1 MKFSFRSAPSLLLIS
16 DFCALASAFVLAYG
30 LRGAA
35 GGSLSPLL
43 YIGLF
48 PGIVLILL
56 LYAAFGLYQGLSR
69 LPHEELKWLSV
80 GSSIGFLFL
89 SFFFFLGQQG
99 SAYSRIVILLTWSFS
114 LLLVPFFRFLTR
126 QILSEK
132 PWWGHPVLLFSQADR
147 MDILRGQFSI
157 NKKSGFHLAEAVL
170 LESDCASPACP
181 HTSRISFNE
190 SHEGIDALLCELSAR
205 HPTGIALIEGGTL
218 PVEKQEELVLL
229 ASKHFKLA
237 IVRMDLFWTKHG
249 SLRTTNVPG
258 GLALA
263 LKQNLL
269 DPYRLGMKRLLDIVL
284 CMAGSIVFIPAIPLI
299 ALCIRLDSRGPVF
312 FRQKRVGLHGK
323 PIRVIKFRTMVCNA
337 EDKLQQILESDG
349 ALKAEWAKDQKLS
362 HDPRLTRI
370 GAFLRRTS
378 LDELPQIIN
387 VLKGEMS
394 FVGPRPIVE
403 SEIPRYGDAYELYT
417 RVKPGITGY
426 WQISGRSDVDYAQR
440 VEMDRQ
446 YIYDWSV
453 WLDIY
458 ILMHTLPVIL
468 SGKGAR

>member
-1 MKFSFRSAPSLLLIS
+1 ME
-16 DFCALASAFVLAYG
+16 AL
-30 LRGAA
+30 R
-35 GGSLSPLL
+35 
-43 YIGLF
+43 
-48 PGIVLILL
+48 
-56 LYAAFGLYQGLSR
+56 R
-69 LPHEELKWLSV
+69 
-80 GSSIGFLFL
+80 
-89 SFFFFLGQQG
+89 
-99 SAYSRIVILLTWSFS
+99 
-114 LLLVPFFRFLTR
+114 
-126 QILSEK
+126 
-132 PWWGHPVLLFSQADR
+132 
-147 MDILRGQFSI
+147 QFSVD
-157 NKKSGFHLAEAVL
+157 KKSGFHLAEEVL
-170 LESDCASPACP
+170 LESDRAGSACP
-181 HTSRISFNE
+181 HIYRIPFDE
-190 SHEGIDALLCELSAR
+190 PHEGVDALLYELATR
-205 HPTGIALIEGGTL
+205 YPTGIALIEGGTL
-218 PVEKQEELVLL
+218 PAEKQEELVLL

-269 DPYRLGMKRLLDIVL
+269 DPYRLGMKRFLDIVL

-312 FRQKRVGLHGK
+312 FRQERMGLHGK
-323 PIRVIKFRTMVCNA
+323 PIQIIKFRTMICDA
-337 EDKLQQILESDG
+337 EDKLKQLLESDG

-370 GAFLRRTS
+370 GAFLRCTS

-403 SEIPRYGDAYELYT
+403 SEIPRYGDSYELYT

-446 YIYDWSV
+446 YIYSWSV